1 LIGDVEMKVVSGT
14 QEYRVN
20 FHKVHKGKGSKVGV
34 DTKCVIS
41 HVLNV
46 EPKRQFNDIATGI
59 ARHNPRERYSRV
71 LGKRIALGRALKEAN
86 LPEFDNERI
95 LKQFDVEFIASK

>member
-1 LIGDVEMKVVSGT
+1 MKVVSGT

-20 FHKVHKGKGSKVGV
+20 FYKVHKGRGGKSGV

-41 HVLNV
+41 HVLNPNA
-46 EPKRQFNDIATGI
+46 ERQFNDIATGL

-71 LGKRIALGRALKEAN
+71 LGKRIALGRALKEAH
-86 LPEFDNERI
+86 LPDFDNANI
-95 LKQFDVEFIASK
+95 MDQFATEFGE